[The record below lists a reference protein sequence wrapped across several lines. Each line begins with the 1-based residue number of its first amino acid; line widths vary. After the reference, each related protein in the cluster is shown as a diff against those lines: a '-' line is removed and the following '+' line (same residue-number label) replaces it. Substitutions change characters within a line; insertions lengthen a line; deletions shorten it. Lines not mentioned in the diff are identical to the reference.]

1 MSNVLGNL
9 SGSFTYNQLELL
21 GLVNWD
27 VMKNYFILWEEI
39 SKSELLDAEDIH
51 FFALEMEGQVQYLG
65 MCYGLNLV
73 HEVEECMQIF
83 NLEPKKVTI
92 STGVI
97 ISNIHNVINQQIAEE
112 ILCLLVYNT
121 KPLCN
126 VICKRSYYGRD
137 GLEVHNRGNLQLP
150 EKVKADRSVVLRLT
164 GS

>member
-1 MSNVLGNL
+1 
-9 SGSFTYNQLELL
+9 
-21 GLVNWD
+21 
-27 VMKNYFILWEEI
+27 MKNYFILWEEI

-51 FFALEMEGQVQYLG
+51 FFALEMDGQVQYLG
-65 MCYGLNLV
+65 MCYGLNLI
-73 HEVEECMQIF
+73 HEVEECLQIF
-83 NLEPKKVTI
+83 NLDSKKVTI

-137 GLEVHNRGNLQLP
+137 GLEVHNRGYLRLP
-150 EKVKADRSVVLRLT
+150 ERVKADRSIVLRLT